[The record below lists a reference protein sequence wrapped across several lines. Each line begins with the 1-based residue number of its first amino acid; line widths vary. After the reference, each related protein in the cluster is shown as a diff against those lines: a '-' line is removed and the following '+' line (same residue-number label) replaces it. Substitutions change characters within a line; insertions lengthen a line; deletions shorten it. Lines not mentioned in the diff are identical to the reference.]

1 MTEEEEGEEEEEASL
16 ASVPSTKTNNL
27 LMERSG
33 TEEEEL
39 TLTMEWK
46 TGVGGR
52 IGISFAGCKGF
63 TPLNGDCEG
72 TVISLMCQE
81 GPCRLACSPRDP
93 TSWPCRMPSTTR

>member
-63 TPLNGDCEG
+63 TPLNRDCESTG
-72 TVISLMCQE
+72 ISHMRQE
-81 GPCRLACSPRDP
+81 GPCRLGWSPRDP

>member
-1 MTEEEEGEEEEEASL
+1 M

-52 IGISFAGCKGF
+52 IGISITGSQGSM
-63 TPLNGDCEG
+63 PLNGDCEG
-72 TVISLMCQE
+72 TVISHMCQE

>member
-46 TGVGGR
+46 TGAV
-52 IGISFAGCKGF
+52 SY
-63 TPLNGDCEG
+63 THLTLPTN
-72 TVISLMCQE
+72 TVT
-81 GPCRLACSPRDP
+81 CRSRWSPYH
-93 TSWPCRMPSTTR
+93 